1 MSKRL
6 LALVFNALSA
16 LLFISLSACAY
27 GPTVRADVAPV
38 VFVHGDGDSAAYW
51 QDMAWRFESNGWPRD
66 HLFAV
71 QLPHPKVAAGYTG
84 AVHADGLV
92 PDPLVLLTAEI
103 NRVLALTHAKQVVLV
118 GHERGAWLIRDFIL
132 GGGEAL
138 VSHAVLSWPDA
149 ARMDVRQQLTL
160 ADFDAAA
167 LKGVKTL
174 VFARADQPDG
184 AFSPADFAASYRF
197 ITGADAASSAIWPQL
212 DLLLGG
218 TVTGMGARSGD
229 RAVAGSHFYNNLPTP
244 NAQLEVY
251 AVQRDTGLRLGP
263 AVYAQSVGADGRWG
277 PFRAQQGVAYEF
289 VTRAPGYAVT
299 HTYRSPFPRGSHW
312 VNLKTS
318 RIAHED
324 LPAFSIIELER
335 PRGRLDPTV
344 RHIVF
349 DGQTKPPA
357 KITLARLQS
366 RPIVAE
372 IHTDVIERVVGRTWP
387 AKESDVVRLVLGQ

>member
-1 MSKRL
+1 
-6 LALVFNALSA
+6 
-16 LLFISLSACAY
+16 
-27 GPTVRADVAPV
+27 
-38 VFVHGDGDSAAYW
+38 
-51 QDMAWRFESNGWPRD
+51 MAWRFESNGRPRN

-71 QLPHPKVAAGYTG
+71 QLPHPKLAAGKAG
-84 AVHADGLV
+84 AVLADGTLL
-92 PDPLVLLTAEI
+92 DPLALLTAEVT
-103 NRVLALTHAKQVVLV
+103 RALALTHAKQVVLV
-118 GHERGAWLIRDFIL
+118 GHERGALLIRDFIL

-138 VSHAVLSWPDA
+138 VSHVVLSWPDA
-149 ARMDVRQQLTL
+149 ALTNVKQKL
-160 ADFDAAA
+160 TQADFDAAA

-184 AFSPADFAASYRF
+184 AFSPADFSASYRF
-197 ITGADAASSAIWPQL
+197 ITGADAASAAIWPQL
-212 DLLLGG
+212 DLVLGG

-244 NAQLEVY
+244 KAQLEVF

-263 AVYAQSVGADGRWG
+263 AVYAQPVGADGRWG

-299 HTYRSPFPRGSHW
+299 HTYRSPFPRGSEW
-312 VNLKTS
+312 VHLKTS
-318 RIAHED
+318 RIADED

-344 RHIVF
+344 HHTVF
-349 DGQTKPPA
+349 DGQSVPPA
-357 KITLARLQS
+357 RITLTRLQS